1 MNNQEIIDNAPEGA
15 THFDTEYGFYWMMD
29 RERSQAFSHSANK
42 FEWDTLSSDFLRSLE
57 DIKRIAELEKERDM
71 LKEENTSLQAYA
83 FRVIAFVTRSV
94 AKLRNIPEFKPTGDV
109 LNRVL
114 RLTPNIALGA
124 HNLKQQANGIMDFK
138 KWVLDTDQN
147 SSDLDVRDINLIEFY
162 VEPLIS
168 QAKALEEQGDE

>member
-1 MNNQEIIDNAPEGA
+1 MIEYTVQYDEEFEQYYVSNEFKRLLSN
-15 THFDTEYGFYWMMD
+15 TEVCALLN
-29 RERSQAFSHSANK
+29 EQV
-42 FEWDTLSSDFLRSLE
+42 
-57 DIKRIAELEKERDM
+57 KRIVELEKERDM